1 MPTATKLDKPVL
13 TSGAQGSVVRE
24 LQNLLNGY
32 ASYLRNPQFIVNV
45 VDGEFGP
52 LTERAVLAF
61 QRQVF
66 LPQTGVVA
74 DLTWRSL
81 YNRGQVELPQLGTGS
96 QGTAVEMLQQALVD
110 LFFLQGPIDGD
121 FGQMTRIAVLKYQR
135 QVGQVANGIVSEK
148 TWFLLSKENRDNRGC

>member
-1 MPTATKLDKPVL
+1 MPTVTKLDKPVL
-13 TSGAQGSVVRE
+13 TSGSQGSAVRE

-52 LTERAVLAF
+52 MTRRAVLAF

-66 LPQTGVVA
+66 LPETGVVA

-81 YNRGQVELPQLGTGS
+81 YNRGPVELPQLGTGS
-96 QGTAVEMLQQALVD
+96 QGLVVEMLQQALID

-135 QVGQVANGIVSEK
+135 QSGLVANGFVNEK
-148 TWFLLSKENRDNRGC
+148 TWFLLSKENRDNRGD

>member
-1 MPTATKLDKPVL
+1 MPTVTKLDKPVL
-13 TSGAQGSVVRE
+13 TSGSQGVAVRE

-52 LTERAVLAF
+52 MTRRAVLAF

-66 LPQTGVVA
+66 LPETGVVA

-81 YNRGQVELPQLGTGS
+81 YNRGPVELPQLVVIQICCYLLRESYLVCLSTKE
-96 QGTAVEMLQQALVD
+96 TTRLQHN
-110 LFFLQGPIDGD
+110 LQ
-121 FGQMTRIAVLKYQR
+121 
-135 QVGQVANGIVSEK
+135 
-148 TWFLLSKENRDNRGC
+148 NRSI